1 MSANVKIGLI
11 DALERP
17 NIILVNC
24 DDLGYGDL
32 GCYGSKNHGTP
43 ALDRMAAEGM
53 RFTDFYMAAACCS
66 PSRSAMMTGCY
77 PQRIGLEAGY
87 EVGVLRPG
95 EPIGLNPDEIT
106 VADLLKQQGY
116 ATKIIGKWHCGD
128 QPPFLPTRHGFDSYY
143 GIPYSNDMGRS
154 PGLPHMPPLPLL
166 RDEAVVEAQP
176 DQASITERYTE
187 EAVRF
192 IREHREGPFFLYF
205 AHMYVHGPIYVPER
219 FLKQS
224 RDGKYG
230 AAVEHIDFV
239 ACVLFY
245 ELERLGLDRNT
256 LVVFTSDNGAN
267 RKRAPLGSNRPLRG
281 FKGSAWEGGLRVP
294 CLMRWPGVI
303 PASSV
308 CSEITTAMDFLPT
321 FARLA
326 DTEAPT
332 DRMIDGKDIHSLMTA
347 KPGAES
353 PYDAF
358 FYYGGNTLRAMRMG
372 DWKLHLTRPKVT
384 DDPDF
389 AEEDLREGMLF
400 NLCEDIGESA
410 DVAGAYPEIV
420 KQMVARAEYCRED
433 LGDQATG
440 AKGKN
445 RRPVGWVDDP
455 KPLTVYDPTHPY
467 MKAMYD

>member
-1 MSANVKIGLI
+1 MK
-11 DALERP
+11 RP
-17 NIILVNC
+17 NIILINC

-32 GCYGSKNHGTP
+32 GCYGSENHSTP

-128 QPPFLPTRHGFDSYY
+128 QPPFLPT
-143 GIPYSNDMGRS
+143 
-154 PGLPHMPPLPLL
+154 
-166 RDEAVVEAQP
+166 
-176 DQASITERYTE
+176 
-187 EAVRF
+187 
-192 IREHREGPFFLYF
+192 
-205 AHMYVHGPIYVPER
+205 
-219 FLKQS
+219 
-224 RDGKYG
+224 
-230 AAVEHIDFV
+230 
-239 ACVLFY
+239 
-245 ELERLGLDRNT
+245 
-256 LVVFTSDNGAN
+256 
-267 RKRAPLGSNRPLRG
+267 
-281 FKGSAWEGGLRVP
+281 
-294 CLMRWPGVI
+294 
-303 PASSV
+303 
-308 CSEITTAMDFLPT
+308 

-326 DTEAPT
+326 GTEAPT
-332 DRMIDGKDIHSLMTA
+332 DRMIDGKDIHLLMTA
-347 KPGAES
+347 EPGAES
-353 PYDAF
+353 PYGAF

-372 DWKLHLTRPKVT
+372 DWKLHLTRPRAT
-384 DDPDF
+384 DDPGF

-410 DVAGAYPEIV
+410 DVAEAYQEMV
-420 KQMVARAEYCRED
+420 KQMVAQAEYCRED

-455 KPLTVYDPTHPY
+455 EPLTVYDPTHPY